1 VIVTVIVTQV
11 NVLEKFKTYKK
22 ILLLGG
28 SGQVG
33 SEILATDLINNF
45 EIKAPDRNLLNL
57 ENKNQIIN
65 FFDNNNFDLI
75 INLAAYTDVDN
86 AENDRDKVNLLNHEL
101 PKILSIEGDKRGINL
116 MHISTDYVFGKK
128 NTGPYAFN
136 SQKGPQNYYGLTKSL
151 GEDEVLK
158 NHSNATIIRLS
169 SVFSRYGNNFVKTMV
184 NLFMERDEINVVKD
198 QKISLTS
205 AKNFSQNILSLIR
218 INSLNEELQLPELKT
233 IHFAN
238 NNYTTWYDLALFILK
253 EIKILDPKINCK
265 INPILSKD
273 WLSDAFRP
281 LDSRLLINS
290 KLMKDYNILTEDWEV
305 SVRDIIKKIYKDIL
319 GDLSVK

>member
-1 VIVTVIVTQV
+1 MIVTVIVTQV
-11 NVLEKFKTYKK
+11 NVLEKLKTHKK

-101 PKILSIEGDKRGINL
+101 PKILSIEGDKRSINL
-116 MHISTDYVFGKK
+116 IHISTDYVFGKK

-136 SQKGPQNYYGLTKSL
+136 SQKGPLNYYGLTK
-151 GEDEVLK
+151 
-158 NHSNATIIRLS
+158 T
-169 SVFSRYGNNFVKTMV
+169 
-184 NLFMERDEINVVKD
+184 
-198 QKISLTS
+198 
-205 AKNFSQNILSLIR
+205 
-218 INSLNEELQLPELKT
+218 
-233 IHFAN
+233 
-238 NNYTTWYDLALFILK
+238 
-253 EIKILDPKINCK
+253 
-265 INPILSKD
+265 
-273 WLSDAFRP
+273 
-281 LDSRLLINS
+281 
-290 KLMKDYNILTEDWEV
+290 
-305 SVRDIIKKIYKDIL
+305 
-319 GDLSVK
+319 